1 MNNIELGTKPHYQI
15 LDGLRGVAAIIVV
28 FFHLAEPLVN
38 SHLDNVVNHGY
49 LAVDFFFLLSGF
61 VIGYAYDNRWGQL
74 TIGSFL
80 RRRFERLQPLVILG
94 MTLGAIGFYFTDS
107 TIWPLIHTVP
117 VWKMIV
123 VMLIGYTILPIPLSM
138 DIRGWQEMHPLNSVG
153 WSLFFEYIANIL
165 YALGL
170 RKLSNKALACF
181 VIVTGAVLL
190 HFAVTNPNGDVT
202 GGWTLNAEH
211 MRVGITRTLFPFFAG
226 LLLSR
231 VTRPT
236 YIKNAFLWCSVL
248 VAFVLLMPRIG
259 GAEHLWVNGLYEA
272 FCIIIVF
279 PLIVFIGASG
289 VVHSQTEDKIC
300 TFLGNLSYPLYITHY
315 VLVYFYVAW
324 VSNHSGITLGQ
335 ALPYALLTFSGAI
348 VLAYA
353 SLKLYDEPVRAWLR
367 KRMKPVVTRIS
378 FSMEKN

>member
-1 MNNIELGTKPHYQI
+1 MINNKLGEKPHYQI

-28 FFHLAEPLVN
+28 FFHLAEPLAASRLV
-38 SHLDNVVNHGY
+38 NVVNHGY

-61 VIGYAYDNRWGQL
+61 VIGYAYDDRWGKI
-74 TIGSFL
+74 TFGGFL
-80 RRRFERLQPLVILG
+80 RRRFERLQPLVVLG

-117 VWKMIV
+117 VWKLIV

-165 YALGL
+165 YAVGI

-181 VIVTGAVLL
+181 VALAAAVLL
-190 HFAVTNPNGDVT
+190 HFALTNPNGDVT
-202 GGWTLNAEH
+202 GGWTLNAVH
-211 MRVGITRTLFPFFAG
+211 MRIGITRTLFPFFAG

-231 VTRPT
+231 VSRLH
-236 YIKNAFLWCSVL
+236 YIKNAFLWCSLL
-248 VAFVLLMPRIG
+248 VAVVLLMPRIG
-259 GAEHLWVNGLYEA
+259 GAEHLWMNGLYEA

-279 PLIVFIGASG
+279 PLIVYIGAGG
-289 VVHSQTEDKIC
+289 VVHNLTESKFC
-300 TFLGNLSYPLYITHY
+300 TFLGNLSYPLYMTHY

-324 VSNHSGITLGQ
+324 VSNHPGITLWQ
-335 ALPYALLTFSGAI
+335 ALPTALLTFSGAI
-348 VLAYA
+348 VLAYG
-353 SLKLYDEPVRAWLR
+353 SLKLYDLPVRAWLR
-367 KRMKPVVTRIS
+367 KKL
-378 FSMEKN
+378 K

>member
-1 MNNIELGTKPHYQI
+1 MNNNELGTKPHYQI

-28 FFHLAEPLVN
+28 LFHLTEPLAS
-38 SHLDNVVNHGY
+38 SHLDNKVNHGY
-49 LAVDFFFLLSGF
+49 LAVDFFFLLSGY
-61 VIGYAYDNRWGQL
+61 VIGYAYDDRWDKL
-74 TIGSFL
+74 TIGGFL
-80 RRRFERLQPLVILG
+80 RRRFERLQPLVVLG

-117 VWKMIV
+117 VWKLLV
-123 VMLIGYTILPIPLSM
+123 VMLIGYTLLPIPLSM

-170 RKLSNKALACF
+170 RKLSNKALAGF
-181 VIVTGAVLL
+181 VALTGALL
-190 HFAVTNPNGDVT
+190 VHFALTNPNGDVT

-211 MRVGITRTLFPFFAG
+211 MRIGITRTLFPFFAG

-231 VTRPT
+231 TARPVR
-236 YIKNAFLWCSVL
+236 IRHAFVWCSLL
-248 VAFVLLMPRIG
+248 VAAVLFMPRLG
-259 GAEHLWVNGLYEA
+259 GATYLWLNGLYEA
-272 FCIIIVF
+272 VCIIVIF
-279 PLIVFIGASG
+279 PLIVYIGASG
-289 VVHSQTEDKIC
+289 VVHSRTEERIC
-300 TFLGNLSYPLYITHY
+300 QFLGDLSYPLYMTHY

-324 VSNHSGITLGQ
+324 VSNHKGITLGQ
-335 ALPYALLTFSGAI
+335 AWPYALLTFAGAI

-367 KRMKPVVTRIS
+367 KKLA
-378 FSMEKN
+378 